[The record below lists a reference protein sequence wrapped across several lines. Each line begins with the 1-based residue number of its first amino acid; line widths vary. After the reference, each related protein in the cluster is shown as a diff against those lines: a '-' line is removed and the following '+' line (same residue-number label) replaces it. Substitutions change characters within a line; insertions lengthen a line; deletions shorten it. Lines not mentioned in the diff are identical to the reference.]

1 MIKIA
6 ILGSTGHIG
15 KNIIYYFSK
24 EKNFELFLF
33 TRDEKK
39 LEKITL
45 QYGIKNNFSIRKYDE
60 FNDSQYNVIINCVGL
75 SDPARIEASKGEILE
90 STRTFDILTLE
101 YLKNFSETKLINFSS
116 GIVYGGEFSFPITDT
131 VLIDETYNYKNIKS
145 EYALSKINSE
155 IKHRAF
161 KHLNIIDLRLFSFFS
176 RFMDLESKFFM
187 SEVVSSIKENKTL
200 FTDNTNFYRDYI
212 HPEDLFLFIKKC
224 VNKNSINGAF
234 DLYSKKPI
242 GKFEVLASLESKYG
256 LKYKIDS
263 GTKVINPTGFKKNYY
278 SKSRKADLLGYK
290 PKYSSLDTIS
300 EELPYFLKN
309 QESC

>member
-1 MIKIA
+1 MMKIA
-6 ILGSTGHIG
+6 ILGSTGHVG

-155 IKHRAF
+155 IKHRAS